1 MDEIIRNL
9 APPVG
14 VGLVTLVGYLWARG
28 LHRRTAERSRRKA
41 QHPAE

>member
-14 VGLVTLVGYLWARG
+14 GLGAAIIFYLWAQG
-28 LHRRTAERSRRKA
+28 LHRRARARAEREA
-41 QHPAE
+41 HPAE

>member
-14 VGLVTLVGYLWARG
+14 GLAAAIVFYLWARG
-28 LHRRTAERSRRKA
+28 VHRRARARHEA
-41 QHPAE
+41 HPAE